1 MKGILEV
8 APSMVI
14 CSVECVSAVVT
25 GMVTS
30 VNVRE
35 TLRLLCIW
43 MRLLAEWTI
52 TLKYAQDLVYV
63 NVASVLATYA
73 PIQMRWDEE
82 SFYDAVFVATAKIFT
97 QHLYT
102 FINLIVVFSV
112 I

>member
-14 CSVECVSAVVT
+14 CSVEYVSAMATGTVT
-25 GMVTS
+25 I

-35 TLRLLCIW
+35 TLQHLCIS
-43 MRLLAEWTI
+43 MRMHAEWTI

-63 NVASVLATYA
+63 NVASVLVTYA

-82 SFYDAVFVATAKIFT
+82 
-97 QHLYT
+97 
-102 FINLIVVFSV
+102 
-112 I
+112 